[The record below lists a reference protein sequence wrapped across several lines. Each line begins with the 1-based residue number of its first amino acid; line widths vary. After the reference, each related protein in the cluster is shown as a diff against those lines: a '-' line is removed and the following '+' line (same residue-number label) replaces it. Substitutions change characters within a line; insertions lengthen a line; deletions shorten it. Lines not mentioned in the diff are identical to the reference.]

1 MLWVGNGWYR
11 FILPPWQTA
20 CFCFPCGNK
29 TPGFPRFLS
38 GFVSIP
44 PPNIGAPQEIG
55 LKISVDHCLV
65 GAITEISIEIEVFVK
80 THGDPVQL
88 FDICLFSTLPA
99 DPTCDAPR
107 KKETETKYT
116 GEWLEKRRTKPMC
129 FVSRNQKRLGRHFY
143 CFLETKHTKNQDLL
157 PIFPFSRVS
166 TSTLCMTGC
175 YRRKR

>member
-65 GAITEISIEIEVFVK
+65 GAITKILIEIRVLVK

-88 FDICLFSTLPA
+88 FDICLFSMPT
-99 DPTCDAPR
+99 DPNCEAPR
-107 KKETETKYT
+107 KKEMETKYT
-116 GEWLEKRRTKPMC
+116 GGWLEKRRTQPIC
-129 FVSRNQKRLGRHFY
+129 FVSRN
-143 CFLETKHTKNQDLL
+143 
-157 PIFPFSRVS
+157 
-166 TSTLCMTGC
+166 
-175 YRRKR
+175 